1 MLNTL
6 DVKGIGPAPSMHLEF
21 GNRLNIITGDNG
33 LGKSFILDIAFWAV
47 TRRWPVEINPALIAG
62 SMARPRLNPRNA
74 EISFSFTGKTR
85 PVAYTSKFD
94 PETQSW
100 TGSSGRPANPGL
112 VIYAM
117 ADGSFA
123 IWDPARNYWITR
135 NNIDIQDRVP
145 AYVMSPKEVW
155 DGLSGKG
162 GNRLCKGLIDDLVNW
177 QLEGKDRWNFFCKC
191 LKVLSS
197 SSEESMHMGELTKV
211 SLDDARDIPTIV
223 TSFGLE
229 IPITQASSGV
239 RRILAIA
246 YLLIWS
252 WYEHKAASILKGDAP
267 ADQMIILVDEIES
280 HLHPKWQF
288 SIMGSLLDVVNQ
300 LAGSIPVQII
310 AVTHSPQILTSLEP
324 LFDPDKDAWFDIDL
338 INENGQQSVELLRKD
353 FEPHGTSGNWLTSD
367 AFDLPSDRAPKYKDL
382 MDRASLILE
391 SNQPELHQVRNV
403 YKELLQALNPKDS
416 FLFRWRAQAE
426 RKGLKLW
433 D

>member
-1 MLNTL
+1 MLKTL
-6 DVKGIGPAPSMHLEF
+6 DIKGIGPATSMHLEF

-47 TRRWPVEINPALIAG
+47 TRRWPVEINPSLTAG
-62 SMARPRLNPRNA
+62 SMARPRFNPRNA

-85 PVAYTSKFD
+85 SVAYTSKFD

-100 TGSSGRPANPGL
+100 TGNSGRPANPGL

-135 NNIDIQDRVP
+135 NNIDIQDRVS
-145 AYVMSPKEVW
+145 AYVMTPKEVW

-162 GNRLCKGLIDDLVNW
+162 GIRLCKGLIDDLVNW

-191 LKVLSS
+191 LKALSP
-197 SSEESMHMGELTKV
+197 SSEEPIYMGELTKV

-223 TSFGLE
+223 TSYGSE
-229 IPITQASSGV
+229 TPITQASSGI

-252 WYEHKAASILKGDAP
+252 WYEHKAASKLKGDP
-267 ADQMIILVDEIES
+267 PTDQMIMLVDEIES

-288 SIMGSLLDVVNQ
+288 SIMGSLLNVVHE
-300 LAGSIPVQII
+300 LAGSIPIQII

-324 LFDPDKDAWFDIDL
+324 LFDPKNDAWFDIDL
-338 INENGQQSVELLRKD
+338 INIENGQQFVELARKE
-353 FEPHGTSGNWLTSD
+353 FEPHGTSSNWLTSD

-382 MDRASLILE
+382 MDRACLILE
-391 SNQPELHQVRNV
+391 PNKPQLSEINKIHE
-403 YKELLQALNPKDS
+403 ELLRALSPKDS

-426 RKGLKLW
+426 KKGLKL
-433 D
+433 